1 MTSTNLLTGEVS
13 WRTKCQFSVATK
25 PSELGWNHDGNI
37 VTMAKDQEHSQGGL
51 IHDLQNR
58 IRVPLTEANCRLIG
72 DITFLQGF
80 QRIFLRRTL
89 LSTLMETTEIL
100 CSRKGFMLHKSYS
113 IFIMITN
120 DNMVTVHCCPSATCS
135 CPDLTKQ
142 IAAAPATWS
151 QCKQG
156 SNHFQL
162 FASTLCVRNQS
173 CLAHPSK
180 SPSSPSV
187 FLLTE
192 CKKHHFCIQTR
203 KRNQSLEHSQDS
215 HKESR

>member
-1 MTSTNLLTGEVS
+1 MTSTDLLTGEVS
-13 WRTKCQFSVATK
+13 WRTKCRFSMVLK
-25 PSELGWNHDGNI
+25 PSELWWTHDGNI
-37 VTMAKDQEHSQGGL
+37 VTMAQGGL

-58 IRVPLTEANCRLIG
+58 IRVLLTETNCRLIG
-72 DITFLQGF
+72 DITLLRGF
-80 QRIFLRRTL
+80 QRIL
-89 LSTLMETTEIL
+89 LEPDPSLNPHGNYGNSVFQE
-100 CSRKGFMLHKSYS
+100 GLHASQVLFY
-113 IFIMITN
+113 FHLFHHLTN

-135 CPDLTKQ
+135 CPDQTKQ

-156 SNHFQL
+156 SNRFQL

-180 SPSSPSV
+180 SPSSLSV
-187 FLLTE
+187 FLLIE
-192 CKKHHFCIQTR
+192 CKKHLLCIQTR
-203 KRNQSLEHSQDS
+203 KRNQSLEHSPDS